1 MIIGAARDIFE
12 RIARFADRH
21 SPQTLFA
28 RALIIIVVP
37 MLLLQALSAWWFY
50 SQRGDNV
57 TNRLAILLVRDL
69 RMLIALRTEFPDD
82 AHRAWIIS
90 RSAQDLLLFVSF
102 RKGIVRPFRDPEYFD
117 IAAREVQGALEADL
131 KRNYYI
137 DNNIGGGQMLIE
149 IQLNDGDVM
158 DVLVPHVRLTFGSS
172 FAYVVAQVGLG
183 LVLFGLA
190 IWFMHREL
198 VPIAHLGVAADALG
212 KGRDVPDFAF
222 SGGTREV
229 RNAATAFHT
238 MRIRLR
244 RSIQQRTEMLAGVSH
259 DLRTPLTRMKLSL
272 ALLPDSPETKELS
285 DDVSD
290 MERMIE
296 GYLAFA
302 RGEGDEDPIP
312 TDLSEIL
319 EDVAA
324 GARRDN
330 ANVEVTWQG
339 DMNVQLQ
346 AARHQALPD
355 QPGVQRAALR
365 HHGAA
370 SGGARPH
377 LGRDHHRRQRAR
389 HPARQVRGRVPAVL
403 PPRRIAQRRHR
414 RRRPRPHHR
423 ARRGAQPWRRRG
435 ARPVGAG
442 RAARHRENPG
452 LRAAFTASPAL
463 DRAGPPHFL

>member
-1 MIIGAARDIFE
+1 MIVAAARNLFE
-12 RIARFADRH
+12 RVASFADQH

-69 RMLIALRTEFPDD
+69 RMLIALRAQFPDE
-82 AHRAWIIS
+82 AHRAWIINH
-90 RSAQDLLLFVSF
+90 SAQDLLLYVSF
-102 RKGIVRPFRDPEYFD
+102 RKGIVRPFKNPEYFD

-131 KRNYYI
+131 KRPYYI
-137 DNNIGGGQMLIE
+137 DNDIGGEQMLIE

-158 DVLVPHVRLTFGSS
+158 DVLVPHLRLTFGSS
-172 FAYVVAQVGLG
+172 FAYVIAQLGLA

-190 IWFMHREL
+190 IWFMRREL
-198 VPIAHLGVAADALG
+198 VPIEHLGVAADALG

-272 ALLPDSPETKELS
+272 ALLPESPETQELA

-290 MERMIE
+290 MQRMIE

-302 RGEGDEDPIP
+302 RGEGDEDPLP

-324 GARRDN
+324 GARRNN
-330 ANVEVTWQG
+330 ADIEVYWQG
-339 DMNVQLQ
+339 DMNVELRPIAMKRCLTNLVSNALRYGTVVKLQ
-346 AARHQALPD
+346 AARGRTSVEIVVDDNGPGIPPD
-355 QPGVQRAALR
+355 QYEDVFRPFFRLDSSRNVDTGGVGLGLTIARDVARSHGGDVAL
-365 HHGAA
+365 AA
-370 SGGARPH
+370 SP
-377 LGRDHHRRQRAR
+377 LG
-389 HPARQVRGRVPAVL
+389 
-403 PPRRIAQRRHR
+403 
-414 RRRPRPHHR
+414 
-423 ARRGAQPWRRRG
+423 
-435 ARPVGAG
+435 
-442 RAARHRENPG
+442 G
-452 LRAAFTASPAL
+452 LRVSVRIPI
-463 DRAGPPHFL
+463 

>member
-1 MIIGAARDIFE
+1 MKWSAISDIFE
-12 RIARFADRH
+12 RIAQWSDKH

-28 RALIIIVVP
+28 RALLIIVVP

-69 RMLIALRTEFPDD
+69 RLLISLRSDFPDD
-82 AHRAWIIS
+82 EHRDWILR

-102 RKGIVRPFRDPEYFD
+102 RKGIVRPFKEPEYFD
-117 IAAREVQGALEADL
+117 IVAREVQGALEADL
-131 KRNYYI
+131 KRPFFL
-137 DNNIGGGQMLIE
+137 DNNIGGGQLLVE
-149 IQLNDGDVM
+149 IQLSDGDVM

-172 FAYVVAQVGLG
+172 FAYVLAQLGLA

-190 IWFMHREL
+190 IWFMRREL
-198 VPIAHLGVAADALG
+198 VPIEHLGVAADALG

-272 ALLPDSPETKELS
+272 ALLPDSPETRELS
-285 DDVSD
+285 DDVDD
-290 MERMIE
+290 MQRMIE

-302 RGEGDEDPIP
+302 RGEGDEEPVMS
-312 TDLSEIL
+312 DLSEIL

-324 GARRDN
+324 GARHGK
-330 ANVEVTWQG
+330 ASLELSWKG
-339 DMNVQLQ
+339 DMNVELRPI
-346 AARHQALPD
+346 AIKRCLTNIVSNA
-355 QPGVQRAALR
+355 QRY
-365 HHGAA
+365 A
-370 SGGARPH
+370 SEIRIEA
-377 LGRDHHRRQRAR
+377 
-389 HPARQVRGRVPAVL
+389 VRGRTSVEITVDDNGPGIPPENYEDVFRPFLRLDQSRNAATGGVGLGLSIARDVARSHGGDVTLAVSQL
-403 PPRRIAQRRHR
+403 
-414 RRRPRPHHR
+414 
-423 ARRGAQPWRRRG
+423 G
-435 ARPVGAG
+435 
-442 RAARHRENPG
+442 G
-452 LRAAFTASPAL
+452 LRVIVRIPL
-463 DRAGPPHFL
+463 

>member
-1 MIIGAARDIFE
+1 MKWSAIGDIFE
-12 RIARFADRH
+12 RIAQWSDKH

-28 RALIIIVVP
+28 RALLIIVVP

-69 RMLIALRTEFPDD
+69 RLLISLRSDFPDD
-82 AHRAWIIS
+82 EHRDWILR

-102 RKGIVRPFRDPEYFD
+102 RKGIVRPFKEPEYFD
-117 IAAREVQGALEADL
+117 IVAREVQGALEADL
-131 KRNYYI
+131 KRPFFL
-137 DNNIGGGQMLIE
+137 DNNIGGGQLLVE
-149 IQLNDGDVM
+149 IQLSDGDVM

-172 FAYVVAQVGLG
+172 FAYVLAQLGLA

-190 IWFMHREL
+190 IWFMRREL
-198 VPIAHLGVAADALG
+198 VPIEHLGVAADALG

-272 ALLPDSPETKELS
+272 ALLPDSPETRELS
-285 DDVSD
+285 DDVDD
-290 MERMIE
+290 MQRMIE

-302 RGEGDEDPIP
+302 RGEGDEDPVMS
-312 TDLSEIL
+312 DLSEIL

-324 GARRDN
+324 GARYGSASLELAWR
-330 ANVEVTWQG
+330 G
-339 DMNVQLQ
+339 DMNVELRPI
-346 AARHQALPD
+346 AIKRCLTNIVSNA
-355 QPGVQRAALR
+355 QRY
-365 HHGAA
+365 A
-370 SGGARPH
+370 SEIRIEA
-377 LGRDHHRRQRAR
+377 
-389 HPARQVRGRVPAVL
+389 VRGRTSVEITVDDNGPGIPPENYEDVFRPFLRLDQSRNAATGGVGLGLSIARDVARSHGGDVSLAVSPL
-403 PPRRIAQRRHR
+403 
-414 RRRPRPHHR
+414 
-423 ARRGAQPWRRRG
+423 G
-435 ARPVGAG
+435 
-442 RAARHRENPG
+442 G
-452 LRAAFTASPAL
+452 LRVTVRIPL
-463 DRAGPPHFL
+463 

>member
-1 MIIGAARDIFE
+1 MKWSAISDVFE
-12 RIARFADRH
+12 RIAQWSDKH

-69 RMLIALRTEFPDD
+69 RLLISLRSDFPDD
-82 AHRAWIIS
+82 EHRNWILR

-102 RKGIVRPFRDPEYFD
+102 RKGIVRPFKEPEYFD
-117 IAAREVQGALEADL
+117 IVAREVQGALNADL
-131 KRNYYI
+131 KRPFFL
-137 DNNIGGGQMLIE
+137 DNNIGGGQLLIE
-149 IQLNDGDVM
+149 IQLSDGDVM
-158 DVLVPHVRLTFGSS
+158 EVLVPHVRLTFGSS
-172 FAYVVAQVGLG
+172 FAYVVAQLGLA

-190 IWFMHREL
+190 IWFMRREL
-198 VPIAHLGVAADALG
+198 VPIEHLGVAADALG

-272 ALLPDSPETKELS
+272 ALLPESPETKELA
-285 DDVSD
+285 DDVAD
-290 MERMIE
+290 MQRMIE

-302 RGEGDEDPIP
+302 RGEGDEEPVV

-324 GARRDN
+324 GVRRDN
-330 ANVEVTWQG
+330 AGLDLGWNG
-339 DMNVQLQ
+339 DMTVELRPVAMKRCLTNIVSN
-346 AARHQALPD
+346 
-355 QPGVQRAALR
+355 ALR
-365 HHGAA
+365 HANHVKVEA
-370 SGGARPH
+370 
-377 LGRDHHRRQRAR
+377 
-389 HPARQVRGRVPAVL
+389 VRGRTSMEVTVDDNGPGI
-403 PPRRIAQRRHR
+403 PPERYEDVFRPFYRLDESRNADTGGVGLGLSIARDV
-414 RRRPRPHHR
+414 
-423 ARRGAQPWRRRG
+423 ARSHGG
-435 ARPVGAG
+435 DVTL
-442 RAARHRENPG
+442 AASPFGG
-452 LRAAFTASPAL
+452 LRVIVRIPL
-463 DRAGPPHFL
+463 

>member
-1 MIIGAARDIFE
+1 MKWSTIGDVFE
-12 RIARFADRH
+12 RIAQWSDKH

-69 RMLIALRTEFPDD
+69 RLLIALRSDFPDD
-82 AHRAWIIS
+82 EHRDWILR

-102 RKGIVRPFRDPEYFD
+102 RKGIVRPFKEPEYFD
-117 IAAREVQGALEADL
+117 IVAREVQGALNADL
-131 KRNYYI
+131 KRPFFL
-137 DNNIGGGQMLIE
+137 DNNIGGGQLLIE
-149 IQLNDGDVM
+149 IQLSDGDVM

-172 FAYVVAQVGLG
+172 FAYVLAQLGLA

-190 IWFMHREL
+190 IWFMRREL
-198 VPIAHLGVAADALG
+198 VPIEHLGVAADALG

-272 ALLPDSPETKELS
+272 ALLPDSPETRELAGDV
-285 DDVSD
+285 DD
-290 MERMIE
+290 MQRMIE

-302 RGEGDEDPIP
+302 RGEGDEDPVMS
-312 TDLSEIL
+312 DLSEIL

-324 GARRDN
+324 GARHGS
-330 ANVEVTWQG
+330 ATLEVAWKG
-339 DMNVQLQ
+339 DMNVELRPI
-346 AARHQALPD
+346 AIKRCLTNIVSNA
-355 QPGVQRAALR
+355 QRY
-365 HHGAA
+365 A
-370 SGGARPH
+370 SEIRMEA
-377 LGRDHHRRQRAR
+377 
-389 HPARQVRGRVPAVL
+389 VRGRTAVEITIDDNGPGI
-403 PPRRIAQRRHR
+403 PPENYEDVFRPFFRLDQSRNAATGGVGLGLSIARDV
-414 RRRPRPHHR
+414 
-423 ARRGAQPWRRRG
+423 ARSHGGEVTLAPSPLG
-435 ARPVGAG
+435 
-442 RAARHRENPG
+442 G
-452 LRAAFTASPAL
+452 LRVAVRIPL
-463 DRAGPPHFL
+463 

>member
-1 MIIGAARDIFE
+1 MIFGAARDLFE

-28 RALIIIVVP
+28 RALLIIVVP

-69 RMLIALRTEFPDD
+69 RMLIALRAEFPDD
-82 AHRAWIIS
+82 AHREWIIR
-90 RSAQDLLLFVSF
+90 RSAQDLLLYVSF
-102 RKGIVRPFRDPEYFD
+102 RKGIVRPFKEPEYFD

-131 KRNYYI
+131 KRPYYI

-149 IQLNDGDVM
+149 IQLSDGDVM
-158 DVLVPHVRLTFGSS
+158 DVLVPHLRLTFGSS
-172 FAYVVAQVGLG
+172 FAYVIAQLGLA

-222 SGGTREV
+222 AGGTREV

-272 ALLPDSPETKELS
+272 ALLADSPETRELA

-302 RGEGDEDPIP
+302 RGEGDEDPVP

-339 DMNVQLQ
+339 DMNVTLRPLAIKRCLTNLVSNALRHGTMAQLQ
-346 AARHQALPD
+346 AARGRTSVEITIDDNGPGIPPDKYEDVFRPFFRLDESRNVDTGGVGLGLTIARDVARSHGGDVALAHS
-355 QPGVQRAALR
+355 R
-365 HHGAA
+365 
-370 SGGARPH
+370 
-377 LGRDHHRRQRAR
+377 LG
-389 HPARQVRGRVPAVL
+389 
-403 PPRRIAQRRHR
+403 
-414 RRRPRPHHR
+414 
-423 ARRGAQPWRRRG
+423 
-435 ARPVGAG
+435 
-442 RAARHRENPG
+442 G
-452 LRAAFTASPAL
+452 LRVVVRIPI
-463 DRAGPPHFL
+463 

>member
-1 MIIGAARDIFE
+1 MKWTAVRDIFE
-12 RIARFADRH
+12 RIAQWSDKH

-28 RALIIIVVP
+28 RALLIIVVP

-69 RMLIALRTEFPDD
+69 RLLISLRSDFPDD
-82 AHRAWIIS
+82 EHRQWILR

-102 RKGIVRPFRDPEYFD
+102 RKGIVRPFKEPEYFD
-117 IAAREVQGALEADL
+117 IVAREVQGALNADL
-131 KRNYYI
+131 KRPFFL
-137 DNNIGGGQMLIE
+137 DNNIGGGQLLIE
-149 IQLNDGDVM
+149 IQLPDGDVM

-172 FAYVVAQVGLG
+172 FAYVLAQLGLA

-190 IWFMHREL
+190 IWFMRREL
-198 VPIAHLGVAADALG
+198 VPIEHLGVAADALG

-272 ALLPDSPETKELS
+272 ALLPDSPETRELAGDV
-285 DDVSD
+285 DD
-290 MERMIE
+290 MQRMIE

-302 RGEGDEDPIP
+302 RGEGDEDPVMS
-312 TDLSEIL
+312 DLSEIL

-324 GARRDN
+324 GARHGS
-330 ANVEVTWQG
+330 ATLEVAWKG
-339 DMNVQLQ
+339 DMNVELRPI
-346 AARHQALPD
+346 AIKRCVTNIVSNA
-355 QPGVQRAALR
+355 QRY
-365 HHGAA
+365 A
-370 SGGARPH
+370 SEIRIEA
-377 LGRDHHRRQRAR
+377 
-389 HPARQVRGRVPAVL
+389 VRGRTAVEITVDDNGPGI
-403 PPRRIAQRRHR
+403 PPENYEDVFRPFFRLDQSRNAETGGVGLGLSIARDV
-414 RRRPRPHHR
+414 
-423 ARRGAQPWRRRG
+423 ARSHGGEVTLAPSPLG
-435 ARPVGAG
+435 
-442 RAARHRENPG
+442 G
-452 LRAAFTASPAL
+452 LRVTVRIPL
-463 DRAGPPHFL
+463 

>member
-1 MIIGAARDIFE
+1 MSWNAARDLFE
-12 RIARFADRH
+12 RIAQWSDRH

-57 TNRLAILLVRDL
+57 TNRLAILLVRDIRLLISL
-69 RMLIALRTEFPDD
+69 RSDFPDD
-82 AHRAWIIS
+82 AHRDWILR

-102 RKGIVRPFRDPEYFD
+102 RKGIVRPFKQPEYFD
-117 IAAREVQGALEADL
+117 IVAREVQGALEADI
-131 KRNYYI
+131 KRPFFL
-137 DNNIGGGQMLIE
+137 DNNIGGGQLLIE
-149 IQLNDGDVM
+149 IQLSDGDVM
-158 DVLVPHVRLTFGSS
+158 DILVPHVRLTFGSS
-172 FAYVVAQVGLG
+172 FAYVVAQLGLA

-190 IWFMHREL
+190 IWFMRREL
-198 VPIAHLGVAADALG
+198 VPIEHLGVAADALG
-212 KGRDVPDFAF
+212 KGRDVPDLAF

-272 ALLPDSPETKELS
+272 ALLPESPETKELN
-285 DDVSD
+285 DDVRD

-302 RGEGDEDPIP
+302 RGEGDEDPVM

-330 ANVEVTWQG
+330 ANLDLLWQG
-339 DMNVQLQ
+339 DMNVE
-346 AARHQALPD
+346 
-355 QPGVQRAALR
+355 LR
-365 HHGAA
+365 PLAIKRCLTNLVSNA
-370 SGGARPH
+370 MRYAKNVK
-377 LGRDHHRRQRAR
+377 LEA
-389 HPARQVRGRVPAVL
+389 VRGRTSVEITVDDDGPGIPTDKFEDVFRPFFRL
-403 PPRRIAQRRHR
+403 DESRNVDTGGVGLGLTIARDI
-414 RRRPRPHHR
+414 
-423 ARRGAQPWRRRG
+423 ARSHGGDVALSSSPMG
-435 ARPVGAG
+435 
-442 RAARHRENPG
+442 G
-452 LRAAFTASPAL
+452 LRVAVRIPL
-463 DRAGPPHFL
+463 

>member
-1 MIIGAARDIFE
+1 MKWSAIGDIFE
-12 RIARFADRH
+12 RIAQWSDKH

-28 RALIIIVVP
+28 RALLIIVVP

-69 RMLIALRTEFPDD
+69 RLLISLRSDFPDD
-82 AHRAWIIS
+82 EHRDWILR

-102 RKGIVRPFRDPEYFD
+102 RKGIVRPFKEPEYFD
-117 IAAREVQGALEADL
+117 IVAREVQGALEADL
-131 KRNYYI
+131 KRPFFL
-137 DNNIGGGQMLIE
+137 DNNIGGGQLLVE
-149 IQLNDGDVM
+149 IQLSDGDVM

-172 FAYVVAQVGLG
+172 FAYVLAQLGLA

-190 IWFMHREL
+190 IWFMRREL
-198 VPIAHLGVAADALG
+198 VPIEHLGVAADALG

-272 ALLPDSPETKELS
+272 ALLPDSPETRELS
-285 DDVSD
+285 DDVDD
-290 MERMIE
+290 MQRMIE

-302 RGEGDEDPIP
+302 RGEGDEDPVMS
-312 TDLSEIL
+312 DLSEIL

-324 GARRDN
+324 GARHGSASLD
-330 ANVEVTWQG
+330 VSWKG
-339 DMNVQLQ
+339 DMNVELRPI
-346 AARHQALPD
+346 AIKRCLTNIVSNA
-355 QPGVQRAALR
+355 QRY
-365 HHGAA
+365 A
-370 SGGARPH
+370 SEIRIEA
-377 LGRDHHRRQRAR
+377 
-389 HPARQVRGRVPAVL
+389 VRGRTSVEITVDDNGPGIPPENYEDVFRPFLRLDQSRNAATGGVGLGLSIARDVARSHGGDVTLAVSPL
-403 PPRRIAQRRHR
+403 
-414 RRRPRPHHR
+414 
-423 ARRGAQPWRRRG
+423 G
-435 ARPVGAG
+435 
-442 RAARHRENPG
+442 G
-452 LRAAFTASPAL
+452 LRVIVRIPL
-463 DRAGPPHFL
+463 

>member
-1 MIIGAARDIFE
+1 MKWSTIGDVFE
-12 RIARFADRH
+12 RIAQWSDKH

-28 RALIIIVVP
+28 RALLIIVVP

-69 RMLIALRTEFPDD
+69 RLLISLRSDFPDD
-82 AHRAWIIS
+82 EHRDWILR

-102 RKGIVRPFRDPEYFD
+102 RKGIVRPFKEPEYFD
-117 IAAREVQGALEADL
+117 IVAREVQGALEADL
-131 KRNYYI
+131 KRPFFL
-137 DNNIGGGQMLIE
+137 DNNIGGGQLLVE
-149 IQLNDGDVM
+149 IQLSDGDVM

-172 FAYVVAQVGLG
+172 FAYVLAQLGLA

-190 IWFMHREL
+190 IWFMRREL
-198 VPIAHLGVAADALG
+198 VPIEHLGVAADALG

-272 ALLPDSPETKELS
+272 ALLPDSPETRELS
-285 DDVSD
+285 DDVDD
-290 MERMIE
+290 MQRMIE

-302 RGEGDEDPIP
+302 RGEGDEEPVMS
-312 TDLSEIL
+312 DLSEIL

-324 GARRDN
+324 GARHGK
-330 ANVEVTWQG
+330 ASLELSWKG
-339 DMNVQLQ
+339 DMNVELRPI
-346 AARHQALPD
+346 AIKRCLTNIVSNA
-355 QPGVQRAALR
+355 QRY
-365 HHGAA
+365 A
-370 SGGARPH
+370 SEIRIEA
-377 LGRDHHRRQRAR
+377 
-389 HPARQVRGRVPAVL
+389 VRGRTSVEITVDDNGPGIPPENYEDVFRPFLRLDQSRNAATGGVGLGLSIARDVARSHGGDVTLAVSPL
-403 PPRRIAQRRHR
+403 
-414 RRRPRPHHR
+414 
-423 ARRGAQPWRRRG
+423 G
-435 ARPVGAG
+435 
-442 RAARHRENPG
+442 G
-452 LRAAFTASPAL
+452 LRAIVRIPL
-463 DRAGPPHFL
+463 

>member
-1 MIIGAARDIFE
+1 MILRAARDLFE

-82 AHRAWIIS
+82 AHRAWIMS
-90 RSAQDLLLFVSF
+90 RAAQDLLLFVSF

-149 IQLNDGDVM
+149 IQLNNDDVM
-158 DVLVPHVRLTFGSS
+158 DVLVPHLRLTFGSS

-272 ALLPDSPETKELS
+272 ALLPESPETKELS

-339 DMNVQLQ
+339 DMNVQLRPL
-346 AARHQALPD
+346 AIKRCLTNL
-355 QPGVQRAALR
+355 VSNALR
-365 HHGAA
+365 YGTMVRLQA
-370 SGGARPH
+370 
-377 LGRDHHRRQRAR
+377 
-389 HPARQVRGRVPAVL
+389 VRGRTSVEITIEDNGPGI
-403 PPRRIAQRRHR
+403 PPDKYEDVFRPFFRLDESRNVDTGGVGLGLTIARDV
-414 RRRPRPHHR
+414 
-423 ARRGAQPWRRRG
+423 ARSHGGDVALAPSALG
-435 ARPVGAG
+435 
-442 RAARHRENPG
+442 G
-452 LRAAFTASPAL
+452 LRVIVRIPV
-463 DRAGPPHFL
+463 

>member
-1 MIIGAARDIFE
+1 MRGGRARAWFE
-12 RIARFADRH
+12 RIAGWADRH

-28 RALIIIVVP
+28 RALIIIIVP

-57 TNRLAILLVRDL
+57 TNRLALLLVRDL
-69 RMLIALRTEFPDD
+69 RALIALRADFPDS
-82 AHRAWIIS
+82 AHQAWIVE
-90 RSAQDLLLFVSF
+90 RAREDLFMTIRF
-102 RKGIVRPFRDPEYFD
+102 RQGIVPVFRSPAYFD
-117 IAAREVQGALEADL
+117 IVAREVQGALDADL
-131 KRNYYI
+131 KRPYFL
-137 DNNIGGGQMLIE
+137 DNSLGGDQLLIE
-149 IQLNDGDVM
+149 IQLGDGEVM
-158 DVLVPHVRLTFGSS
+158 EAWVPYLRLTFGSS
-172 FAYVVAQVGLG
+172 FAYVLAQVGLA

-190 IWFMHREL
+190 IWFMRREL
-198 VPIAHLGVAADALG
+198 VPIEHLGVAADALG

-272 ALLPDSPETKELS
+272 ALLPESPETKELS

-339 DMNVQLQ
+339 DMNVQLRPL
-346 AARHQALPD
+346 AIKRCLTNL
-355 QPGVQRAALR
+355 VSNALR
-365 HHGAA
+365 YGTMVQLQAI
-370 SGGARPH
+370 
-377 LGRDHHRRQRAR
+377 
-389 HPARQVRGRVPAVL
+389 RGRTSVEITIDDNGPGI
-403 PPRRIAQRRHR
+403 PPDKYEDVFRPFFRLDESRNVDTGGVGLGLTIARDVARSHGGDVALAPSALGGLSVIVRI
-414 RRRPRPHHR
+414 P
-423 ARRGAQPWRRRG
+423 
-435 ARPVGAG
+435 
-442 RAARHRENPG
+442 
-452 LRAAFTASPAL
+452 T
-463 DRAGPPHFL
+463 

>member
-1 MIIGAARDIFE
+1 MRWSAISDVFE
-12 RIARFADRH
+12 RIAQWSDKH

-69 RMLIALRTEFPDD
+69 RLLISLRSDFPDD
-82 AHRAWIIS
+82 EHRNWILR

-102 RKGIVRPFRDPEYFD
+102 RKGIVRPFKEPEYFD
-117 IAAREVQGALEADL
+117 IVAREVQGALNADL
-131 KRNYYI
+131 KRPFFL
-137 DNNIGGGQMLIE
+137 DNNIGGGQLLIE
-149 IQLNDGDVM
+149 IQLSDGDVM
-158 DVLVPHVRLTFGSS
+158 EVLVPHVRLTFGSS
-172 FAYVVAQVGLG
+172 FAYVVAQLGLA

-190 IWFMHREL
+190 IWFMRREL
-198 VPIAHLGVAADALG
+198 VPIEHLGVAADALG

-272 ALLPDSPETKELS
+272 ALLPESPETKELA
-285 DDVSD
+285 DDVAD
-290 MERMIE
+290 MQRMIE

-302 RGEGDEDPIP
+302 RGEGDEEPVVA
-312 TDLSEIL
+312 DLSEIL

-324 GARRDN
+324 GVRRDN
-330 ANVEVTWQG
+330 AGLDLGWNG
-339 DMNVQLQ
+339 DMTVELRPVAMKRCLTNIVSN
-346 AARHQALPD
+346 
-355 QPGVQRAALR
+355 ALR
-365 HHGAA
+365 YANHVKVEA
-370 SGGARPH
+370 
-377 LGRDHHRRQRAR
+377 
-389 HPARQVRGRVPAVL
+389 VRGRTSMEITVDDNGPGI
-403 PPRRIAQRRHR
+403 PPEKYEDVFRPFYRLDESRNADTGGVGLGLSIARDV
-414 RRRPRPHHR
+414 
-423 ARRGAQPWRRRG
+423 ARSHGG
-435 ARPVGAG
+435 DVTL
-442 RAARHRENPG
+442 AASPFGG
-452 LRAAFTASPAL
+452 LRVIVRIPL
-463 DRAGPPHFL
+463 

>member
-1 MIIGAARDIFE
+1 MKWSTIGDVFE
-12 RIARFADRH
+12 RIAQWSDKH

-28 RALIIIVVP
+28 RALLIIVVP

-69 RMLIALRTEFPDD
+69 RLLISLRSDFPDD
-82 AHRAWIIS
+82 EHRDWILR

-102 RKGIVRPFRDPEYFD
+102 RKGIVRPFKEPEYFD
-117 IAAREVQGALEADL
+117 IVAREVQGALEADL
-131 KRNYYI
+131 KRPFFL
-137 DNNIGGGQMLIE
+137 DNNIGGGQLLVE
-149 IQLNDGDVM
+149 IQLSDGDVM

-172 FAYVVAQVGLG
+172 FAYVLAQLGLA

-190 IWFMHREL
+190 IWFMRREL
-198 VPIAHLGVAADALG
+198 VPIEHLGVAADALG

-272 ALLPDSPETKELS
+272 ALLPDSPETRELS
-285 DDVSD
+285 DDVDD
-290 MERMIE
+290 MQRMIE

-302 RGEGDEDPIP
+302 RGEGDEEPVMS
-312 TDLSEIL
+312 DLSEIL

-324 GARRDN
+324 GARHGK
-330 ANVEVTWQG
+330 ASLELSWKG
-339 DMNVQLQ
+339 DMNVELRPI
-346 AARHQALPD
+346 AIKRCLTNIVSNA
-355 QPGVQRAALR
+355 QRY
-365 HHGAA
+365 A
-370 SGGARPH
+370 SEIRIEA
-377 LGRDHHRRQRAR
+377 
-389 HPARQVRGRVPAVL
+389 VRGRTSVEITVDDNGPGIPPENYEDVFRPFLRLDQSRNAATGGVGLGLSIARDVARSHGGDVTLAVSPL
-403 PPRRIAQRRHR
+403 
-414 RRRPRPHHR
+414 
-423 ARRGAQPWRRRG
+423 G
-435 ARPVGAG
+435 
-442 RAARHRENPG
+442 G
-452 LRAAFTASPAL
+452 LRSIVRIPL
-463 DRAGPPHFL
+463 

>member
-1 MIIGAARDIFE
+1 MKWSVVSDIFE
-12 RIARFADRH
+12 RIAHWSDKH

-69 RMLIALRTEFPDD
+69 RLLISLRSDFPDD
-82 AHRAWIIS
+82 EHRQWILR

-102 RKGIVRPFRDPEYFD
+102 RKGIVRPFKEPEYFD
-117 IAAREVQGALEADL
+117 IVAREVQGALNADL
-131 KRNYYI
+131 KRPFFL
-137 DNNIGGGQMLIE
+137 DNNIGGGQLLIE
-149 IQLNDGDVM
+149 IQLPDGDVM

-172 FAYVVAQVGLG
+172 FAYVLAQLGLA

-190 IWFMHREL
+190 IWFMRREL
-198 VPIAHLGVAADALG
+198 VPIEHLGVAADALG

-272 ALLPDSPETKELS
+272 ALLPESPETRELA
-285 DDVSD
+285 DDVDD
-290 MERMIE
+290 MQRMIE

-302 RGEGDEDPIP
+302 RGEGDEDPVMS
-312 TDLSEIL
+312 DLSEIL

-324 GARRDN
+324 GARHGS
-330 ANVEVTWQG
+330 AALEVAWKG
-339 DMNVQLQ
+339 DMNVE
-346 AARHQALPD
+346 
-355 QPGVQRAALR
+355 LR
-365 HHGAA
+365 PIAIKRCLTHIVSNAGRYA
-370 SGGARPH
+370 SEIRIEA
-377 LGRDHHRRQRAR
+377 
-389 HPARQVRGRVPAVL
+389 VRGRTAVEITVDDNGPGI
-403 PPRRIAQRRHR
+403 PPENYEDVFRPFFRLDQSRNAETGGVGLGLSIARDV
-414 RRRPRPHHR
+414 
-423 ARRGAQPWRRRG
+423 ARSHGG
-435 ARPVGAG
+435 EVTL
-442 RAARHRENPG
+442 AASPLGG
-452 LRAAFTASPAL
+452 LRVVVRIPL
-463 DRAGPPHFL
+463 

>member
-1 MIIGAARDIFE
+1 MISGAARDLFE
-12 RIARFADRH
+12 RIARIADEH

-69 RMLIALRTEFPDD
+69 RMLIALRADFPDD
-82 AHRAWIIS
+82 EHHSWII
-90 RSAQDLLLFVSF
+90 RHAAQDLLLYVSF
-102 RKGIVRPFRDPEYFD
+102 RKGIVRPFRAPEYFD

-131 KRNYYI
+131 KRPYFI

-158 DVLVPHVRLTFGSS
+158 DVLVPHLRLTFGSS
-172 FAYVVAQVGLG
+172 FAYVIAQLGLA

-190 IWFMHREL
+190 IWFMRREL
-198 VPIAHLGVAADALG
+198 VPIEHLGVAADALG

-272 ALLPDSPETKELS
+272 AMLPESPETKELA

-312 TDLSEIL
+312 YDLSEIL

-324 GARRDN
+324 GARRNN
-330 ANVEVTWQG
+330 ANLEVGWQG
-339 DMNVQLQ
+339 DMNVELRPL
-346 AARHQALPD
+346 AMKRCLTNL
-355 QPGVQRAALR
+355 VSNALR
-365 HHGAA
+365 YGTRVQLNA
-370 SGGARPH
+370 
-377 LGRDHHRRQRAR
+377 
-389 HPARQVRGRVPAVL
+389 VRGRTSVEITIDDNGPGI
-403 PPRRIAQRRHR
+403 PREKHEDVFRPFFRLDPSRNVDTGGVGLGLTIARDI
-414 RRRPRPHHR
+414 
-423 ARRGAQPWRRRG
+423 ARSHGGDVALAPSPLG
-435 ARPVGAG
+435 
-442 RAARHRENPG
+442 G
-452 LRAAFTASPAL
+452 LRVTVRIPI
-463 DRAGPPHFL
+463 